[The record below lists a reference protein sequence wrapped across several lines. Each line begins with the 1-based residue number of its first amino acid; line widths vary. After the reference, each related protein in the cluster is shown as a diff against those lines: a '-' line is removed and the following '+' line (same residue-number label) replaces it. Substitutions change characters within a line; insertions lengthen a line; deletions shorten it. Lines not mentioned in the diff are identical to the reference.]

1 MSLDLSQFHQVFFEE
16 SQEHLDTLENGLMS
30 LDIDAPDMELLN
42 SIFRAAHSIKGSSG
56 VFGFSALGQI
66 THVLENQLDD
76 WRKEVRRPVTE
87 HIDEMLAVVDDLRAL
102 LASYQAG
109 EEIDDAWVGERIE
122 SMEAVFKVAAGA
134 QTSAA
139 PAAAAK
145 EESGF
150 GFFDDEEEDD
160 TGFGFFDES
169 EETAYSG
176 NDDQDHDHEGY
187 GFFAAQTEA
196 TPEPNEANTEA
207 YGFFDQTGD
216 ASSGGAKRPTAV
228 ASSSA
233 KPQTAAAAN
242 SAANQSIR
250 VNVDKVDSL
259 INLVGELVIT
269 QSMLAMMGKDISNI
283 RQEKFE
289 AVVEELQRNTR
300 EIQESVMS
308 IRMLPVSFV
317 FNRFPRV
324 VRDTASKLGKK
335 VELVIEGGDTEID
348 KGLVEKLADP
358 LTHLVRNSIDHGI
371 ETPEKRKQLGKPE
384 TGIVR
389 LSASQQG
396 GNIVLSIMDDGG
408 GLSRQ
413 RILSKARERGM
424 PVDDNMP
431 DHKVWQLIFE
441 AGFSTAEQVTDVSG
455 RGVGMDVVKKNLTS
469 LGGRIDIESVQGFG
483 TTLKLMLPLTL
494 AILDGMAVAVGTE
507 TYIVPLAS
515 IVESIQPSKQ
525 EIKTISGDE
534 LLDVRGHYWP
544 VVRLHK
550 AMQVDTEQQK
560 LHQGIVVLVE
570 SGKQRFGI
578 LADRLIGQQQVVIK
592 SIEQHYKRI
601 DGVAGATIMGDGHI
615 ALILDLASLAK
626 GMKEIPAMEAAS

>member
-30 LDIDAPDMELLN
+30 LDVDAPDMELLN

-76 WRKEVRRPVTE
+76 WRKEVCLPVTE
-87 HIDEMLAVVDDLRAL
+87 HINEMLIVVDDLRAL
-102 LASYQAG
+102 LASYQAD
-109 EEIDDAWVGERIE
+109 ESIDEDWVKQRIQN
-122 SMEAVFKVAAGA
+122 MEAVFKSGSSESAKTETEDAGYGFFNEA
-134 QTSAA
+134 NASST
-139 PAAAAK
+139 
-145 EESGF
+145 EEDQGF
-150 GFFDDEEEDD
+150 GFFEESEEAAYSQDDNQNEAYGFFDD
-160 TGFGFFDES
+160 TIAVGSNTAVEDKGFGFFDEP
-169 EETAYSG
+169 EEAPVTKPTPPVKPVAEAKAKS
-176 NDDQDHDHEGY
+176 
-187 GFFAAQTEA
+187 AAPA
-196 TPEPNEANTEA
+196 A
-207 YGFFDQTGD
+207 G
-216 ASSGGAKRPTAV
+216 
-228 ASSSA
+228 
-233 KPQTAAAAN
+233 AAA
-242 SAANQSIR
+242 SNQSIR

-269 QSMLAMMGKDISNI
+269 QSMLAMMGKDFTAI
-283 RQEKFE
+283 RQEKLE

-324 VRDTASKLGKK
+324 VRDIATKLGKK

-348 KGLVEKLADP
+348 KSLVEKLSDP

-371 ETPEKRKQLGKPE
+371 ETPEKRKELGKPE
-384 TGIVR
+384 TGTVR

-408 GLSRQ
+408 GLSREL
-413 RILSKARERGM
+413 ILSKARERGM
-424 PVDDNMP
+424 SVDDNMP
-431 DHKVWQLIFE
+431 DHLVWQLIFE

-469 LGGRIDIESVQGFG
+469 LGGRIDIESIPGFG
-483 TTLKLMLPLTL
+483 TTLKLLLPLTL
-494 AILDGMAVAVGTE
+494 AILDGMAVAVGEE
-507 TYIVPLAS
+507 TYIIPLAS

-525 EIKTISGDE
+525 EIKTLSGDE

-544 VVRLHK
+544 IIRLHK
-550 AMQVDTEQQK
+550 AMQVDTDCQQ
-560 LHQGIVVLVE
+560 LHEGIVVLVE

-592 SIEQHYKRI
+592 SLEQHFKRI
-601 DGVAGATIMGDGHI
+601 NGVSGATIMGDGHI
-615 ALILDLASLAK
+615 ALILDLASMAK

>member
-42 SIFRAAHSIKGSSG
+42 SIFRGAHSIKGSSG

-76 WRKEVRRPVTE
+76 WRKQLRRPVTE
-87 HIDEMLAVVDDLRAL
+87 HIDQMLLVVDDLRAL
-102 LASYQAG
+102 LANYQAG
-109 EEIDDAWVGERIE
+109 ESVDDDWVSERI
-122 SMEAVFKVAAGA
+122 SAMEAVFTRGESSSGAASQDSLG
-134 QTSAA
+134 SDDD
-139 PAAAAK
+139 
-145 EESGF
+145 GF
-150 GFFDDEEEDD
+150 GFFDDSYSNDASVD
-160 TGFGFFDES
+160 PNDAGFGFFDEPEASTDS
-169 EETAYSG
+169 EQNA
-176 NDDQDHDHEGY
+176 DAGY
-187 GFFAAQTEA
+187 GFFDAHETEPRAVA
-196 TPEPNEANTEA
+196 TPDPG
-207 YGFFDQTGD
+207 YGFFDEGASKQSEDRQSGRAAAGLKAAATA
-216 ASSGGAKRPTAV
+216 ASSA
-228 ASSSA
+228 
-233 KPQTAAAAN
+233 
-242 SAANQSIR
+242 AANQSIR

-269 QSMLAMMGKDISNI
+269 QSMLAMMGKDVTTIE
-283 RQEKFE
+283 QEKFD
-289 AVVEELQRNTR
+289 AVVDELQRNTR

-324 VRDTASKLGKK
+324 VRDIANKLGKK

-371 ETPEKRKQLGKPE
+371 EMPAKRKQLGKSE
-384 TGIVR
+384 TGVVR
-389 LSASQQG
+389 LSAAQQG
-396 GNIVLSIMDDGG
+396 GNIVLSIMDDGA
-408 GLSRQ
+408 GLSRE

-469 LGGRIDIESVQGFG
+469 LGGRIDIESAQGFG
-483 TTLKLMLPLTL
+483 TTLKLLLPLTM
-494 AILDGMAVAVGTE
+494 AILDGMAVAVGKE
-507 TYIVPLAS
+507 TYIIPLAS
-515 IVESIQPSKQ
+515 IVESIQPSKH
-525 EIKTISGDE
+525 EIKTLSGDE

-544 VVRLHK
+544 IVRLHK
-550 AMQVDTEQQK
+550 AMQVETDVQK
-560 LHQGIVVLVE
+560 LNEGIVILVE

-578 LADRLIGQQQVVIK
+578 LADRLIGQHQVVIK
-592 SIEQHYKRI
+592 SLEQHFKRI
-601 DGVAGATIMGDGHI
+601 SGVSGATIMGDGHI
-615 ALILDLASLAK
+615 ALILDLAAMAK

>member
-16 SQEHLDTLENGLMS
+16 SQEHLDTLESGLMS

-56 VFGFSALGQI
+56 VFGFVALGQI
-66 THVLENQLDD
+66 THILENQLDD

-87 HIDEMLAVVDDLRAL
+87 HIDEMLAVVDDLRAIL
-102 LASYQAG
+102 ERYQA
-109 EEIDDAWVGERIE
+109 EESIDEDWVQQRIAD
-122 SMEAVFKVAAGA
+122 MEAVFKSGTEAGA
-134 QTSAA
+134 VTNEANATS
-139 PAAAAK
+139 
-145 EESGF
+145 
-150 GFFDDEEEDD
+150 EDA
-160 TGFGFFDES
+160 GFGFFDEPDS
-169 EETAYSG
+169 NEGFGFFDEPEETAYSESATPAEAE
-176 NDDQDHDHEGY
+176 NSGY
-187 GFFAAQTEA
+187 GFFAEQSAEPPAQKG
-196 TPEPNEANTEA
+196 
-207 YGFFDQTGD
+207 YGFFD
-216 ASSGGAKRPTAV
+216 AKLAAAEQAAEPAKPAV
-228 ASSSA
+228 ASISS
-233 KPQTAAAAN
+233 KPSAPGSAAAN
-242 SAANQSIR
+242 NAANQSIR

-269 QSMLAMMGKDISNI
+269 QSMLAMMGKDIGTV

-324 VRDTASKLGKK
+324 VRDTAAKLGKK
-335 VELVIEGGDTEID
+335 VELIIEGGDTEID

-371 ETPEKRKQLGKPE
+371 EMPDKRRQLGKPE
-384 TGIVR
+384 TGTVR

-408 GLSRQ
+408 GLSRE
-413 RILSKARERGM
+413 RILNKARERGM

-431 DHKVWQLIFE
+431 DHAVWQLIFE
-441 AGFSTAEQVTDVSG
+441 AGFSTAEKVTDVSG

-469 LGGRIDIESVQGFG
+469 LGGRIDIESVQGYG
-483 TTLKLMLPLTL
+483 TTLNLLLPLTL

-507 TYIVPLAS
+507 TYIVPLSS
-515 IVESIQPSKQ
+515 IVESIQPSKH
-525 EIKTISGDE
+525 EIKTLSGDE

-544 VVRLHK
+544 IVRLHK
-550 AMQVDTEQQK
+550 SMQVDTDCQALDE
-560 LHQGIVVLVE
+560 GIVVLVE

-592 SIEQHYKRI
+592 SIEQHYRRI
-601 DGVAGATIMGDGHI
+601 NGIAGATIMGDGHI

>member
-76 WRKEVRRPVTE
+76 WRKEVCRPVTE
-87 HIDEMLAVVDDLRAL
+87 HIDEMLIVVDDLRSL
-102 LASYQAG
+102 LASYQAD
-109 EEIDDAWVGERIE
+109 ESIDEDWVQQRIQD
-122 SMEAVFKVAAGA
+122 MEVVFKGGSSVPAEAATEDA
-134 QTSAA
+134 
-139 PAAAAK
+139 
-145 EESGF
+145 GF
-150 GFFDDEEEDD
+150 GFFDEEDSSGSEED
-160 TGFGFFDES
+160 QGFGFFEES
-169 EETAYSG
+169 EETAYSK
-176 NDDQDHDHEGY
+176 DDNQNEGY
-187 GFFAAQTEA
+187 GFFDDAEPAASH
-196 TPEPNEANTEA
+196 EPIEDKGF
-207 YGFFDQTGD
+207 GFFDEPEETP
-216 ASSGGAKRPTAV
+216 A
-228 ASSSA
+228 A
-233 KPQTAAAAN
+233 KPAAPVKPVAKSKAQSTAPAAGATA
-242 SAANQSIR
+242 SNQSIR

-269 QSMLAMMGKDISNI
+269 QSMLAMMGKDITAI
-283 RQEKFE
+283 RQEKLE

-324 VRDTASKLGKK
+324 VRDIATKLGKK
-335 VELVIEGGDTEID
+335 VELIIEGGETEID
-348 KGLVEKLADP
+348 KSLVEKLSDP

-371 ETPEKRKQLGKPE
+371 ETPEKRKELGKAE
-384 TGIVR
+384 TGTVR

-408 GLSRQ
+408 GLSRE

-424 PVDDNMP
+424 SVDDNMP
-431 DHKVWQLIFE
+431 DHLVWQLIFE

-469 LGGRIDIESVQGFG
+469 LGGRIDIESVEGFG
-483 TTLKLMLPLTL
+483 TTLKLLLPLTL
-494 AILDGMAVAVGTE
+494 AILDGMAVAVGEE
-507 TYIVPLAS
+507 TYIIPLGS
-515 IVESIQPSKQ
+515 IVESIQPSKH
-525 EIKTISGDE
+525 EIKTLSGDE

-544 VVRLHK
+544 IIRLHK
-550 AMQVDTEQQK
+550 TMQVDTDCQK
-560 LHQGIVVLVE
+560 LDEGIVVLVE
-570 SGKQRFGI
+570 SGKQHFGI

-592 SIEQHYKRI
+592 SLEQHFKRI
-601 DGVAGATIMGDGHI
+601 NGVSGATIMGDGHI
-615 ALILDLASLAK
+615 ALIVDLAAMAK

>member
-87 HIDEMLAVVDDLRAL
+87 HIDEMLIVVDDLRSL
-102 LASYQAG
+102 LASYQAD
-109 EEIDDAWVGERIE
+109 ESIDEGWVLQRIQD
-122 SMEAVFKVAAGA
+122 MEAVFKGGL
-134 QTSAA
+134 SA
-139 PAAAAK
+139 PAEAATEDA
-145 EESGF
+145 GF
-150 GFFDDEEEDD
+150 GFFGEDD
-160 TGFGFFDES
+160 SATQDDQGFGFFDES
-169 EETAYSG
+169 EEAAYSK
-176 NDDQDHDHEGY
+176 DDSQD
-187 GFFAAQTEA
+187 
-196 TPEPNEANTEA
+196 EA
-207 YGFFDQTGD
+207 YGFFDD
-216 ASSGGAKRPTAV
+216 AAPTASLESIEDKGFGFFDEPEQ
-228 ASSSA
+228 ASAA
-233 KPQTAAAAN
+233 KPTAPTKPIAETTAKSTAPAAGATA
-242 SAANQSIR
+242 SNQSIR

-269 QSMLAMMGKDISNI
+269 QSMLAMMGKDISAI
-283 RQEKFE
+283 RQEKLE

-324 VRDTASKLGKK
+324 VRDIATKLGKK
-335 VELVIEGGDTEID
+335 VELVIEGGETEID
-348 KGLVEKLADP
+348 KSLVEKLSDP

-371 ETPEKRKQLGKPE
+371 ETPQKRKELGKAE
-384 TGIVR
+384 TGTVR

-408 GLSRQ
+408 GLSRS

-424 PVDDNMP
+424 SVDDNMA
-431 DHKVWQLIFE
+431 DHLVWQLIFE

-469 LGGRIDIESVQGFG
+469 LGGRIDIESVEGFG
-483 TTLKLMLPLTL
+483 TTLKLLLPLTL
-494 AILDGMAVAVGTE
+494 AILDGMAVAVGEE
-507 TYIVPLAS
+507 TYIIPLGS
-515 IVESIQPSKQ
+515 IVESIQPSKH
-525 EIKTISGDE
+525 EIKTLSGDE

-544 VVRLHK
+544 IIRLHK
-550 AMQVDTEQQK
+550 AMQVDTNCQRLDE
-560 LHQGIVVLVE
+560 GIVVLVE

-592 SIEQHYKRI
+592 SLEQHFKRI
-601 DGVAGATIMGDGHI
+601 KGVSGATIMGDGHI
-615 ALILDLASLAK
+615 ALILDLAAMAK

>member
-66 THVLENQLDD
+66 THILENQLDD
-76 WRKEVRRPVTE
+76 WRKEVQRPVTE
-87 HIDEMLAVVDDLRAL
+87 HIDEMLTVVDDLRAL
-102 LASYQAG
+102 LASYQAN
-109 EEIDDAWVGERIE
+109 ESIDDDWVKQRIQEMETVFKGER
-122 SMEAVFKVAAGA
+122 SASVSEAATEDA
-134 QTSAA
+134 
-139 PAAAAK
+139 
-145 EESGF
+145 GF
-150 GFFDDEEEDD
+150 GFFDDEVADNDSEDD
-160 TGFGFFDES
+160 
-169 EETAYSG
+169 
-176 NDDQDHDHEGY
+176 NQGY
-187 GFFAAQTEA
+187 GFFEESEEAAYSQDEEA
-196 TPEPNEANTEA
+196 SQG
-207 YGFFDQTGD
+207 YGFFDDTVAAQQQAVDDKGYGFFNEPEKEPKAARPVTARKTG
-216 ASSGGAKRPTAV
+216 AETKT
-228 ASSSA
+228 
-233 KPQTAAAAN
+233 KAAAPAAN
-242 SAANQSIR
+242 ATASNQSIR

-269 QSMLAMMGKDISNI
+269 QSMLAMMGKDITTV
-283 RQEKFE
+283 RQEKLE

-324 VRDTASKLGKK
+324 VRDIATKLGKK
-335 VELVIEGGDTEID
+335 VELVIEGGETEID
-348 KGLVEKLADP
+348 KSLVEKLSDP

-371 ETPEKRKQLGKPE
+371 ETPEKRIQLGKSE
-384 TGIVR
+384 TGTVR

-408 GLSRQ
+408 GLSRE

-431 DHKVWQLIFE
+431 DHQVWQLIFE

-455 RGVGMDVVKKNLTS
+455 RGVGMDVVKKNLSS
-469 LGGRIDIESVQGFG
+469 LGGRIDIESVSGFG
-483 TTLKLMLPLTL
+483 TTLKLLLPLTL
-494 AILDGMAVAVGTE
+494 AILDGMAVAVGEE
-507 TYIVPLAS
+507 TYIIPLAS
-515 IVESIQPSKQ
+515 IVESIQPSKH
-525 EIKTISGDE
+525 EIKTLSGDE
-534 LLDVRGHYWP
+534 LLDVRGQYWP
-544 VVRLHK
+544 IVRLHK
-550 AMQVDTEQQK
+550 AMQVSTQCEK
-560 LHQGIVVLVE
+560 LNEGIVILVE

-592 SIEQHYKRI
+592 SLEQHFKRI
-601 DGVAGATIMGDGHI
+601 KGVSGATIMGDGHI
-615 ALILDLASLAK
+615 ALILDLAAMAK

>member
-76 WRKEVRRPVTE
+76 WRKEVCRPVTE
-87 HIDEMLAVVDDLRAL
+87 HIDEMLVVVDDLRAL
-102 LASYQAG
+102 LASYQA
-109 EEIDDAWVGERIE
+109 EESIDEDWVNQRIQD
-122 SMEAVFKVAAGA
+122 METVFKGDAPASKAAA
-134 QTSAA
+134 QTEDA
-139 PAAAAK
+139 
-145 EESGF
+145 GF
-150 GFFDDEEEDD
+150 GFFEDEEASNEDD
-160 TGFGFFDES
+160 QGFGFFEESEESAYSKDDHQDDGYGFFNEEAASAKTEPAEDPGFGFFDE
-169 EETAYSG
+169 
-176 NDDQDHDHEGY
+176 
-187 GFFAAQTEA
+187 
-196 TPEPNEANTEA
+196 PEPTTTQAAKTTA
-207 YGFFDQTGD
+207 TVTP
-216 ASSGGAKRPTAV
+216 ASAPKTKAV
-228 ASSSA
+228 
-233 KPQTAAAAN
+233 PPAAN
-242 SAANQSIR
+242 ATASNQSIR

-269 QSMLAMMGKDISNI
+269 QSMLAMMGKDISAI
-283 RQEKFE
+283 RQEKLE

-324 VRDTASKLGKK
+324 VRDIATKLGKK

-348 KGLVEKLADP
+348 KSLVEKLSDP

-371 ETPEKRKQLGKPE
+371 ETPEKRKELGKSE
-384 TGIVR
+384 TGTVR

-408 GLSRQ
+408 GLSRD

-431 DHKVWQLIFE
+431 DHLVWQLIFE

-469 LGGRIDIESVQGFG
+469 LGGRIDIESVTGFG
-483 TTLKLMLPLTL
+483 TTLKLLLPLTL
-494 AILDGMAVAVGTE
+494 AILDGMAVAVGEE

-515 IVESIQPSKQ
+515 IVESIQPSKH
-525 EIKTISGDE
+525 EIKTLSGDE

-544 VVRLHK
+544 IVRLHK
-550 AMQVDTEQQK
+550 TMQVDTDCQRLDE
-560 LHQGIVVLVE
+560 GIVVLVE

-592 SIEQHYKRI
+592 SLEQHFKRI
-601 DGVAGATIMGDGHI
+601 KGVSGATIMGDGHI
-615 ALILDLASLAK
+615 ALILDLASMAK